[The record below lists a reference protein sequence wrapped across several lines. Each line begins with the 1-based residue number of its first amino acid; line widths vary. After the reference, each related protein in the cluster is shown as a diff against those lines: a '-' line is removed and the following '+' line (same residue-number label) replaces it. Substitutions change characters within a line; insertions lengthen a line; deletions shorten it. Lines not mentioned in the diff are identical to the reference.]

1 MLLSKT
7 LTFYKQKK
15 VQKLLVKYAEDK
27 EVAVMFDAKYF
38 GKRPDVLMYPQDVM
52 SLVKKKA
59 TSLHCSEELWQNPM
73 SLRSDIKK
81 KEMNELR
88 KGWDLIL
95 DIDCPHFLYSKL
107 AAHYLVLIIRDLG
120 VESVTC
126 KFSGNKGFHL
136 GVAWEAFPKKIGDK
150 QTRLMFPEAPR
161 RIAMYLRDK
170 LEPILE
176 REIIRREGGSID
188 NISKR
193 TGLSPKE
200 LITTTE
206 DELRKSK
213 KKLDVGK
220 FLEIDT
226 ILIAPR
232 HLYRMPYSF
241 HEKSELVSIPINP
254 DKVMEFRKDMAKPDN
269 VTFEHEFLK
278 RDVKRDEAKTL
289 ILNSFDYK
297 PRKEEEQK
305 VSQKEFEVPQDAVE
319 EKYFPPTIKRMLGG
333 LEDGRKRALFTLI
346 NFLRGVGYDMNTIE
360 VKINEW
366 NERNEE
372 PLRQNYIRGQLSAA
386 KKQKEVIPPHNY
398 PTGGSSY
405 YKDLGVWDPDSLEKK
420 VKNPLQYA
428 KIKAKKNSKSKRG
441 RKKLTKKQKEMRR
454 KYREKKRKQSKKQN

>member
-15 VQKLLVKYAEDK
+15 VQELLVKYAEDK

-59 TSLHCSEELWQNPM
+59 TSLHCSEELWQNAM

-120 VESVTC
+120 VQSVTC

-136 GVAWEAFPKKIGDK
+136 GVAWEAFPNKIGDK
-150 QTRLMFPEAPR
+150 ETRVLFPEAPR

-176 REIIRREGGSID
+176 KEIIKIEGGSLD
-188 NISKR
+188 KISKR

-200 LITTTE
+200 LITKTN
-206 DELRKSK
+206 DDLRKSS

-254 DKVMEFRKDMAKPDN
+254 NKVMEFSKDMAKPSN
-269 VTFEHEFLK
+269 VTFKHEFLK
-278 RDVKRDEAKTL
+278 RDVKQDEAKTL

-297 PRKEEEQK
+297 PRKEEEKQ
-305 VSQKEFEVPQDAVE
+305 VSNKEFEVPQDAVE
-319 EKYFPPTIKRMLGG
+319 EKHFPPTIKRILSG

-346 NFLRGVGYDMNTIE
+346 NFLKGVGYDINTIE
-360 VKINEW
+360 VKIDEW

-372 PLRQNYIRGQLSAA
+372 PLRQSYIKGQLSAA

-405 YKDLGVWDPDSLEKK
+405 YKDLGVWDPDALEKK

-428 KIKAKKNSKSKRG
+428 KIKAKKNKKSKRG

-454 KYREKKRKQSKKQN
+454 KYREKKKNEKNKK